1 MILEVVMSSGNG
13 NEHGIPVA
21 NLRLALFHL
30 TRDVTNE
37 LEGPR
42 ISVLPSVRP
51 GRSLHLHSCSL
62 FTQFCI
68 DLSVVDHPIPQTNS
82 GPVKGVLTPPC
93 AAALLPKRVVWMKTS
108 YRTTT
113 GRVPGVVAGG
123 PRQRV
128 GEGGEE
134 EAQRPGDD
142 HVVVEVHVE
151 GDQHHRVAD
160 PFNKTHMQLVVQ

>member
-1 MILEVVMSSGNG
+1 
-13 NEHGIPVA
+13 
-21 NLRLALFHL
+21 
-30 TRDVTNE
+30 
-37 LEGPR
+37 
-42 ISVLPSVRP
+42 
-51 GRSLHLHSCSL
+51 
-62 FTQFCI
+62 
-68 DLSVVDHPIPQTNS
+68 
-82 GPVKGVLTPPC
+82 
-93 AAALLPKRVVWMKTS
+93 MKTS

-160 PFNKTHMQLVVQ
+160 PFNKTHMQLVVQQYTSLTESSSVELTGMRLLITTPFQGQSRQ